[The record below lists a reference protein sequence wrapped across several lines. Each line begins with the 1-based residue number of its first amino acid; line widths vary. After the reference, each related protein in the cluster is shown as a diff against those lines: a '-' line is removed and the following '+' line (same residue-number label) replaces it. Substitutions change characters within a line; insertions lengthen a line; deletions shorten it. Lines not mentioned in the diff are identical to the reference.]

1 MWKNVIGQERVKKII
16 RQSLESGKLPNAYLF
31 MGTEGVGKDAVAIE
45 LAKALNCTDPVSG
58 GVEAC
63 DECSNCKSIAALTSP
78 LLYFIFALAKDS
90 GKSTDAD
97 DDDDDVVKIDVVRE
111 EIEAKASDP
120 YHNIQI
126 PKALAINIKQIRDL
140 RMVLS
145 RSMTGG
151 RKRVVFISEADTMRK
166 EAQNAF
172 LKSLEEPHDN
182 TLIILTS
189 SNPGRLYATIL
200 SRCQDMRFDLLTP
213 KEIAD
218 ALVER
223 DDLER
228 KQAEFLARLSGGS
241 YSVARGMVNE
251 DVDALRKQVV
261 QLLRMGLSRS
271 RRNALAEIDNFLP
284 RAGGGSFLEKR
295 QTVEQLLHLL
305 TLWLRDALVLTSA
318 QRIVP
323 PSKGGVG
330 VVDSESEINRNQ
342 PPPTPLLEKEGEKYL
357 FNNDQLEDLKKFT
370 AVFDEP
376 RNIVKA
382 LRSVEIAQ
390 RNVRLQLQLRP
401 VVLQMVMD
409 MEQALIPQ
417 S

>member
-1 MWKNVIGQERVKKII
+1 MWKNIIGQERVKKII

-31 MGTEGVGKDAVAIE
+31 SGTEGLGKDAMAIE
-45 LAKALNCTDPVSG
+45 LAKALNCLKVDRRSSIVDGLDFSHESRTTNHEPRL
-58 GVEAC
+58 EAC
-63 DECSNCKSIAALTSP
+63 DECENCKSIASLTSP
-78 LLYFIFALAKDS
+78 LLHFITALSKDS
-90 GKSTDAD
+90 EKASSKD
-97 DDDDDVVKIDVVRE
+97 DDEDEEGVAKIDIIRE
-111 EIEAKASDP
+111 QFESKARDP
-120 YHNIQI
+120 YYNIQI

-140 RMVLS
+140 RLVLS
-145 RSMTGG
+145 RSVTGG
-151 RKRVVFISEADTMRK
+151 RKRVVIISEADTMRK

-172 LKSLEEPHDN
+172 LKTLEEPHDN

-200 SRCQDMRFDLLTP
+200 SRSQDVRFDLLTNT
-213 KEIAD
+213 EIAD

-241 YSVARGMVNE
+241 YSVARSLINE
-251 DVDALRKQVV
+251 DVATLRTQVV
-261 QLLRMGLSRS
+261 QLLRMGLSQS
-271 RRNALAEIDNFLP
+271 RKNALSEIDNFLP

-305 TLWLRDALVLTSA
+305 TLWLRDALAIS
-318 QRIVP
+318 
-323 PSKGGVG
+323 SG
-330 VVDSESEINRNQ
+330 SEE
-342 PPPTPLLEKEGEKYL
+342 YL
-357 FNNDQLEDLKKFT
+357 FNNDQLDDLKKFT
-370 AVFDEP
+370 SRFGVP

-409 MEQALIPQ
+409 MEEALIVI